1 MTSANCDVNVAMKGL
16 EHGAL
21 YYLMKPV
28 SMSEVRNIW
37 QHIIRKTKKEKID
50 IEEMSSLGE
59 TKQIESSS
67 EENDKP
73 DAAAGG
79 GTSVDQV
86 ELETK
91 KRKKGALGV
100 KIDAK
105 GKKVKTAERKARI
118 LWDAALHNKFVKA
131 IDQIGIDRKITHF
144 LLKNLL
150 LIPTT
155 SALL

>member
-1 MTSANCDVNVAMKGL
+1 MKGL

-37 QHIIRKTKKEKID
+37 QHIIRKTKEGKND

-73 DAAAGG
+73 DAAGG

-86 ELETK
+86 ELEQK

-105 GKKVKTAERKARI
+105 GKKVKTAEKKSRI
-118 LWDAALHNKFVKA
+118 LWDATLHNKFVKA

-144 LLKNLL
+144 LLKNLYSFL
-150 LIPTT
+150 LIV
-155 SALL
+155 LQFY